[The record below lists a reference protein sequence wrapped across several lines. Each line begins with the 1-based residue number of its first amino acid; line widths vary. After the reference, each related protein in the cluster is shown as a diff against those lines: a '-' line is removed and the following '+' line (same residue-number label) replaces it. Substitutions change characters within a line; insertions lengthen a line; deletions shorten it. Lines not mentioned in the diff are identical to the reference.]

1 MVMLTSDDAGDNLL
15 REPGDVTSATFIAAC
30 S

>member
-1 MVMLTSDDAGDNLL
+1 MVVLAPDDAGDNLL
-15 REPGDVTSATFIAAC
+15 REPGDVTTATLIAAC